1 MEAKNKAIELVEKF
15 KKHVN
20 GYVGSS
26 MLSNTEYPETILSNA
41 KQCALICV
49 DEIIRELGEISTH
62 KDVNDNMPIGYWQ
75 QIKQEIINLQL

>member
-49 DEIIRELGEISTH
+49 DEILDILSKAKDLNMLYRTEL
-62 KDVNDNMPIGYWQ
+62 VVFYQ
-75 QIKQEIINLQL
+75 QVKQEIINLKQ